1 MTNKGK
7 SMLNKKIPSE
17 LRVYKTKID
26 KIIKLEKNYWKDVQK
41 RRSFLNEFNP
51 ILNDNLEQFFPSNIS
66 IRIYACKD
74 GIVLLRYVISNLPN
88 KFEILYTLED
98 LKTFTK
104 HVPIPSISGDHII
117 PAVFGPSTDLRMIDS
132 NFSGVIIEWMSY
144 SAYFYNDN
152 ERMMLLEDALT
163 DFKIYATGLIN
174 DQNLKPLDNKIED
187 KKSINESIKSKINAF
202 KDLLEIATT
211 EEEIQKYLKE
221 NPILIQTYSELIPKQ
236 KLGEDFVTDFV
247 LVNIIDQGPKY
258 TFVELEK
265 ADMPI
270 FTKNKEFTSQFKHT
284 EKQISDWDIW
294 LQENQN
300 YIKRKLIGFEY
311 PPKYLIIAGRSVEM
325 DEKDKRYIRAYNR
338 NHHNIEFLT
347 YDDIIKK
354 SEELF
359 QSYNK
364 QKNHEPKSSGNQK
377 TPKPEYEF
385 DVVLSF
391 AGEDRL
397 IVEKYVSILKSKSK
411 SLTVFYDEEK
421 RSELWGKNLVEELY
435 DIYKNKAR
443 YCILFISKHY
453 LNKMWTNHERQAA
466 QERALK
472 EKSEYILPIKLDDT
486 ELPGMPTTIG
496 YLDLRVLNIEEIAS
510 ETINKLEKN

>member
-17 LRVYKTKID
+17 LRVYKRKID
-26 KIIKLEKNYWKDVQK
+26 NIIKLEKNYWKDVQK

-104 HVPIPSISGDHII
+104 HVPIPSISGNHII
-117 PAVFGPSTDLRMIDS
+117 PAVFGPSTDLRMINS
-132 NFSGVIIEWMSY
+132 NFNGVIIEWLYY

-187 KKSINESIKSKINAF
+187 KKSINESIKSKIDAF

-236 KLGEDFVTDFV
+236 KLGEDFITDFV
-247 LVNIIDQGPKY
+247 LVNIIDQGSKY
-258 TFVELEK
+258 TFVEIEK
-265 ADMPI
+265 ANMPI
-270 FTKNKEFTSQFKHT
+270 FTKQGEFTYQFKHA
-284 EKQISDWDIW
+284 EKQILFEWDTW
-294 LQENQN
+294 LQDNQD
-300 YIKRKLIGFEY
+300 YIKRKLTGFEY
-311 PPKYLIIAGRSVEM
+311 PPKYLIIAGRSEEM
-325 DEKDKRYIRAYNR
+325 NETEKKYIRSYNR
-338 NHHNIEFLT
+338 NQENLEFLT

-354 SEELF
+354 SEELL
-359 QSYNK
+359 K
-364 QKNHEPKSSGNQK
+364 
-377 TPKPEYEF
+377 
-385 DVVLSF
+385 
-391 AGEDRL
+391 
-397 IVEKYVSILKSKSK
+397 SIL
-411 SLTVFYDEEK
+411 
-421 RSELWGKNLVEELY
+421 
-435 DIYKNKAR
+435 
-443 YCILFISKHY
+443 
-453 LNKMWTNHERQAA
+453 
-466 QERALK
+466 
-472 EKSEYILPIKLDDT
+472 
-486 ELPGMPTTIG
+486 
-496 YLDLRVLNIEEIAS
+496 
-510 ETINKLEKN
+510 